1 MQYVFLLLIV
11 LTTTQAFMLGYQ
23 DRFPIAT
30 RFEKLNQRLV
40 RRYDS
45 HHDPREIPE
54 TQQPRYLK
62 ISKMSHFQSFLAW
75 KFKFFAGVKIR
86 EIEKKM
92 NVLPPKNMFLLVKLT
107 ISFSR
112 VFLKNSNK
120 CIVENSPIFIVS
132 VFGANCLKDMIWVA
146 HIPKETKNCWIT
158 IFFGCANVPEDQV
171 DQMIRWEP
179 FLDFDD
185 PTIRWDLGPL
195 LDCNCC

>member
-1 MQYVFLLLIV
+1 MRPRAKRNLLGVALLGGVKVSLSIKSRSMRSHEASPSRSLSMGRSSNLSMQYVFLLLIV

-75 KFKFFAGVKIR
+75 KIQIFCGG
-86 EIEKKM
+86 
-92 NVLPPKNMFLLVKLT
+92 
-107 ISFSR
+107 
-112 VFLKNSNK
+112 KNSWNRK
-120 CIVENSPIFIVS
+120 KNECFTPKKYVS
-132 VFGANCLKDMIWVA
+132 AGKIDNFLFAS
-146 HIPKETKNCWIT
+146 
-158 IFFGCANVPEDQV
+158 FFWKIQTNVS
-171 DQMIRWEP
+171 
-179 FLDFDD
+179 
-185 PTIRWDLGPL
+185 
-195 LDCNCC
+195 

>member
-62 ISKMSHFQSFLAW
+62 IFKMSHFQSFFGL
-75 KFKFFAGVKIR
+75 KIQIFCGVKIR

-92 NVLPPKNMFLLVKLT
+92 NGLTPKNIFLLENLG
-107 ISFSR
+107 
-112 VFLKNSNK
+112 KN
-120 CIVENSPIFIVS
+120 
-132 VFGANCLKDMIWVA
+132 
-146 HIPKETKNCWIT
+146 
-158 IFFGCANVPEDQV
+158 
-171 DQMIRWEP
+171 
-179 FLDFDD
+179 
-185 PTIRWDLGPL
+185 
-195 LDCNCC
+195 

>member
-1 MQYVFLLLIV
+1 MRPRAKRNLLGVALLGGVKVSLSIKSRSMRSHEASPSRSLSMGRSSNLSMQYVFLLLIV

-75 KFKFFAGVKIR
+75 KIQIFCGGKNSWNR
-86 EIEKKM
+86 KK
-92 NVLPPKNMFLLVKLT
+92 NECFTPPKIYF
-107 ISFSR
+107 
-112 VFLKNSNK
+112 
-120 CIVENSPIFIVS
+120 C
-132 VFGANCLKDMIWVA
+132 
-146 HIPKETKNCWIT
+146 
-158 IFFGCANVPEDQV
+158 
-171 DQMIRWEP
+171 
-179 FLDFDD
+179 
-185 PTIRWDLGPL
+185 
-195 LDCNCC
+195 